1 VKVHVVLRGFTYRNL
16 PVTRTIRLGSVA
28 SDAGDHRASA
38 ATFELQP

>member
-16 PVTRTIRLGSVA
+16 PVTRTIRLGGG